1 MTNLQNLKDT
11 EEKNTAL
18 TFEEYQSI
26 REPAVNVII
35 NDFAQKYIEKAKERG
50 ETVTI
55 DEAREIARREI
66 PSTFVPEWMKNLRV
80 SANIAGTELIYLE
93 QVVSA
98 LSEIQDLLRI
108 IGEDKIEAYIKKHSN
123 DFKRLREASE
133 AKGAK

>member
-93 QVVSA
+93 RVVSE

>member
-66 PSTFVPEWMKNLRV
+66 PSTFVPERMKNLRV

-93 QVVSA
+93 RVVSE

>member
-1 MTNLQNLKDT
+1 MTNLHNLKDT

>member
-55 DEAREIARREI
+55 DGAREIARREI

-93 QVVSA
+93 RVVSE

>member
-133 AKGAK
+133 AKGAE

>member
-55 DEAREIARREI
+55 DEAREIARKEI

>member
-66 PSTFVPEWMKNLRV
+66 RSTFVHVWMKNMRV
-80 SANIAGTELIYLE
+80 SANIAGTELI
-93 QVVSA
+93 
-98 LSEIQDLLRI
+98 
-108 IGEDKIEAYIKKHSN
+108 
-123 DFKRLREASE
+123 
-133 AKGAK
+133 

>member
-35 NDFAQKYIEKAKERG
+35 NDFAQKYIDRAKERG

-55 DEAREIARREI
+55 DEAREIARKEI

-93 QVVSA
+93 RVVSE

-133 AKGAK
+133 AKGAE

>member
-1 MTNLQNLKDT
+1 
-11 EEKNTAL
+11 
-18 TFEEYQSI
+18 
-26 REPAVNVII
+26 
-35 NDFAQKYIEKAKERG
+35 
-50 ETVTI
+50 
-55 DEAREIARREI
+55 
-66 PSTFVPEWMKNLRV
+66 MKNLRV

-93 QVVSA
+93 RVVSE

>member
-11 EEKNTAL
+11 EEKNAAL

-35 NDFAQKYIEKAKERG
+35 NDFAQKYIDRAKERG

-133 AKGAK
+133 AKGAE

>member
-11 EEKNTAL
+11 EEKNAAL

-35 NDFAQKYIEKAKERG
+35 NDFAQKYIDRAKERG

-55 DEAREIARREI
+55 DEAREIARKEI

-93 QVVSA
+93 QVVSE

-133 AKGAK
+133 AKGAE

>member
-35 NDFAQKYIEKAKERG
+35 NDFAQKYNEKAKERG

-55 DEAREIARREI
+55 DEAREIARKEI

-98 LSEIQDLLRI
+98 LSEIQDLMSI